1 MNEEPANYP
10 EDKVINWMDGITIR
24 IIHVLIFLLVSFF
37 CITMLMVFTVSTEQG
52 PFNFYLIFAVFGPF
66 GMLNAAIYIFRIRFK
81 R

>member
-1 MNEEPANYP
+1 MTDEHERYP
-10 EDKVINWMDGITIR
+10 EDKVINWMDGITKR

-37 CITMLMVFTVSTEQG
+37 CITMLMAVTVSSEQG

-66 GMLNAAIYIFRIRFK
+66 GMLNAAIYVFRIRFK